1 MKFQYVSQVRR
12 FLRSLYLGL
21 GKTHVILPSA
31 FLVAT
36 GSSIIELGIIF
47 YIKEIYGATASQVG
61 YFTALWSLSYIIGC
75 VFIRPIFKRVL
86 PRFLLIGS
94 SLFMCLFILF
104 ILFTNSFM
112 SAIIYY
118 ALYGMAMA
126 FFWPQI
132 MGWLSQDIE
141 GARLGKS
148 ISNFNLSWNTG
159 VIVGPFLAGILSA
172 VSPGIPLYTGSFLFL
187 LTVVLIAGASFAL
200 PKVRADR
207 YIDSAENGET
217 SKTDTSTIL
226 RFSGWVGMFTTFVVF
241 GVILNI
247 FPVYALDDLLLKKEV
262 VGFLMQSRTFLAI
275 FLFIILGHTT
285 FWHFR
290 ISQMVAGQ
298 VLLTAIIFSMKY
310 FSSPQV
316 LALLVA
322 GAGALRALSYSNSVF
337 HGVSGSINRT
347 GRMAVHEVLLAAGL
361 ICGSLLGGLLYQYYS
376 MDTVY
381 SFCAAIVLLGAL
393 LQSGLFLL
401 LHKRDERNTGII

>member
-12 FLRSLYLGL
+12 FLRSLYSGL
-21 GKTHVILPSA
+21 GKTYVILPAA
-31 FLVAT
+31 FLAAT

-207 YIDSAENGET
+207 YIDSAENKET

-310 FSSPQV
+310 FITDFTK
-316 LALLVA
+316 
-322 GAGALRALSYSNSVF
+322 GKIICI
-337 HGVSGSINRT
+337 INT
-347 GRMAVHEVLLAAGL
+347 D
-361 ICGSLLGGLLYQYYS
+361 ICHF
-376 MDTVY
+376 T
-381 SFCAAIVLLGAL
+381 SF
-393 LQSGLFLL
+393 
-401 LHKRDERNTGII
+401 